1 MELVS
6 DKTYKI
12 VIKKRKNEDKKYFL
26 NKTND
31 KNIIGILPFL
41 WQKPVINDLN
51 KEYFL
56 SPSNLFLKNNKLD
69 YIFFRDK
76 EQDETII
83 TYKKNIKRAIIDYF
97 EETMRY
103 DGLKMK
109 NIINILDINSN
120 KTQIYIIYLNSNKKI
135 FNKIKKE
142 YDNFKNMRLL
152 LFFTNPELSNKELI
166 KNIIELE
173 YNSYMLNK
181 MISLYEKD
189 EKILDLRL
197 KTIYEKILNN

>member
-120 KTQIYIIYLNSNKKI
+120 KSTPINDLINNNSNI
-135 FNKIKKE
+135 NEKIKE
-142 YDNFKNMRLL
+142 MTNEDEINSVLAEIQTDNSDGSDIDLDSF
-152 LFFTNPELSNKELI
+152 
-166 KNIIELE
+166 
-173 YNSYMLNK
+173 
-181 MISLYEKD
+181 EKD
-189 EKILDLRL
+189 FF
-197 KTIYEKILNN
+197 